1 MAPLPRINQ
10 MKFGIIDQDYM
21 NAIASRS
28 DEFANMEKQLSELIG
43 KSSLTST
50 NGFIA
55 RLDMVDILETTGEG
69 TSLINIAWVYRF
81 TRVDFKFL
89 PYYLEPDPSYE
100 DEPHKGA
107 LYDEKNYVD
116 EKGVNQQT
124 SEEFDQM
131 VEFHQH
137 PSNDDIGV
145 GSQQGYCYNL
155 AELSNIISNPIIFGV
170 DISSEDFDSGFEPQP
185 VPDGSIVR
193 LDRVLDTYG
202 HQHYTFD
209 RQGIFDGVCTV

>member
-1 MAPLPRINQ
+1 MALLPRINQ
-10 MKFGIIDQDYM
+10 MKFGIINQDYM

-28 DEFANMEKQLSELIG
+28 DEFANMEKQLSELVG
-43 KSSLTST
+43 KASLTST
-50 NGFIA
+50 NGFLAKID
-55 RLDMVDILETTGEG
+55 LYG
-69 TSLINIAWVYRF
+69 SLAESNSSSNMEIAWSYKF
-81 TRVDFKFL
+81 TRIDFKFL
-89 PYYLEPDPSYE
+89 PYYLDPDPAVE
-100 DEPHKGA
+100 DEEHSGA

-137 PSNDDIGV
+137 PRHDDV
-145 GSQQGYCYNL
+145 GTGARQGYCYNL
-155 AELSNIISNPIIFGV
+155 AELSNIISDPIIFGV
-170 DISSEDFDSGFEPQP
+170 DVSSDDFDSGFEPQP

-193 LDRVLDTYG
+193 LDRILDTYG